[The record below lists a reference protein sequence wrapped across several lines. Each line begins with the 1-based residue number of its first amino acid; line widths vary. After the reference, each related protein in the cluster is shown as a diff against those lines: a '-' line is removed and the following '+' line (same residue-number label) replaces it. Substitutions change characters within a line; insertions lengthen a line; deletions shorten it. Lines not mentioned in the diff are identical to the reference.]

1 MITNSETTVSVASWF
16 EWLKSVINFVPKS
29 IMIDCS
35 PVEINAINQVYGDV
49 VQVLLCHWHIKRAWE
64 KHIKKMVSEFGF
76 ILYMKRYY
84 LFWYDVLTCNSLF

>member
-35 PVEINAINQVYGDV
+35 PVEINAINQV
-49 VQVLLCHWHIKRAWE
+49 
-64 KHIKKMVSEFGF
+64 
-76 ILYMKRYY
+76 
-84 LFWYDVLTCNSLF
+84 